1 MRIHT
6 KQCEAEELKIFVTE
20 NWLVMTQ
27 YQLVKL
33 LFIDYSN
40 NKKIV
45 VEFSIEDNFQIDT
58 IFAFRMCVWLCSY
71 YEYYIKKVKNKIVI
85 INMMFYD

>member
-6 KQCEAEELKIFVTE
+6 KQCEPEELKIFVTK

-27 YQLVKL
+27 YQLMKITV
-33 LFIDYSN
+33 YSN

-45 VEFSIEDNFQIDT
+45 VEFSIEDKFQIDT

-71 YEYYIKKVKNKIVI
+71 YEYYIKKVRNRIVI
-85 INMMFYD
+85 IMIFYD